1 MNENKELV
9 SKCFLFSV
17 FLLLLLAHVPIT
29 HNNNLL
35 QMKNFLKQTNT
46 FSVAVLR
53 CWCVQQL
60 SQWYLSHYYY
70 YSRRHSRCMNAI
82 VLHSFFF
89 MPSFSFLFLF
99 ELFLIHFS
107 SALPLSLSRPPQ
119 HTIWSPQTIILSTA
133 CVKSLFRFEG
143 AGRSTCIYLST
154 NTNSLIHDC
163 PVDYFL
169 FINKSNFIV
178 SKLNPFLSCWC
189 KLKFRIKLNYTGKK
203 KIKSTRY

>member
-1 MNENKELV
+1 
-9 SKCFLFSV
+9 
-17 FLLLLLAHVPIT
+17 
-29 HNNNLL
+29 
-35 QMKNFLKQTNT
+35 
-46 FSVAVLR
+46 
-53 CWCVQQL
+53 
-60 SQWYLSHYYY
+60 
-70 YSRRHSRCMNAI
+70 MNAI

-203 KIKSTRY
+203 KLSRLDIKCSSCLLPGSRKKKDQRLFNYLCPVFT